1 MIEAAAEFGF
11 KVYYGDGA
19 RLDIL
24 HAAGAADASL
34 VAVCVDNQE
43 AATRIVELLKA
54 EFPLT
59 RILVRSFD
67 RAHAVALVRLGAEY
81 QVRETFESA
90 MLMGRKALTLLG
102 VEPEE
107 AAEIMDAARRRD
119 ADRFQVDLVEGV
131 RGGTTTGLLLGNMP
145 DRPA

>member
-1 MIEAAAEFGF
+1 MVSQPLLDRGFEISIIDNDVEMIEAAAEFGF

-24 HAAGAADASL
+24 HAAGAGDASL
-34 VAVCVDNQE
+34 VAVCVDKQE

-67 RAHAVALVRLGAEY
+67 RQHAVELVRLGAEY

-90 MLMGRKALTLLG
+90 MLMG
-102 VEPEE
+102 
-107 AAEIMDAARRRD
+107 ARR
-119 ADRFQVDLVEGV
+119 
-131 RGGTTTGLLLGNMP
+131 
-145 DRPA
+145 